1 MLVLSPVLVVVL
13 PDLVEVEGVEEL
25 DRSIKSGHDE
35 SDVLDVSE
43 LRDGILGRLF
53 CLVILFAGSRSI
65 GSAPFLCLQAHL
77 AVLLI
82 AHCAYILKLVLQDG
96 VYLRLLALILAVLCH
111 SVLFL
116 RLDIRCC

>member
-1 MLVLSPVLVVVL
+1 MLILGPVLVVIF
-13 PDLVEVEGVEEL
+13 PHLVEVECVKEF
-25 DRSIKSGHDE
+25 DRAIKSCYDE
-35 SDVLDVSE
+35 PDVLDVSE

-53 CLVILFAGSRSI
+53 CLVILFAGSRCV
-65 GSAPFLCLQAHL
+65 GSTPFLCLQAHL